1 MKTLTAIALILATS
15 TVSRADEK
23 EAVGRYQ
30 LVYATTE
37 TFSVD
42 AKTEEKTLWKVDT
55 VTGQVWR
62 FNSVAIGKNAP
73 IEEFVPIRTNK
84 P

>member
-1 MKTLTAIALILATS
+1 MLAFIFAAS

-23 EAVGRYQ
+23 DAVGRYQ

-37 TFSVD
+37 TYNPDS
-42 AKTEEKTLWKVDT
+42 KTEEKALWKIDT

-62 FNSVAIGKNAP
+62 FDSVTSPGKHP
-73 IEEFVPIRTNK
+73 VHQEEFVPIKTDK
-84 P
+84 PQ